1 MWRVAIREMFRD
13 SQTSYGGISILL
25 HWASAVAI
33 VGLFGLGVYMVE
45 LTYYD
50 PLYNR
55 LPQLHKS
62 IGLLHAL
69 VFALGI
75 AWRLANPWPAPVAGI
90 GAIEARVA
98 RGAKHV
104 FYWLIAIV
112 IVSGYLIP
120 TAGGAPISLFGWIDV
135 PALIADLP
143 RQEDVAGLVHRYA
156 AYLLI
161 ALASLHAAA
170 ALKHH
175 WIDRDA
181 TLRRMLGRRETEARN
196 SN

>member
-1 MWRVAIREMFRD
+1 MLRD
-13 SQTSYGGISILL
+13 SRTSYGGISILL
-25 HWASAVAI
+25 HWTSAAAI

-55 LPQLHKS
+55 LPQLHKG

-69 VFALGI
+69 AFALWI
-75 AWRLANPWPAPVAGI
+75 AWRLANPWPAPLAGT
-90 GAIEARVA
+90 GAVEARVA
-98 RGAKHV
+98 RGVKHL
-104 FYWLIAIV
+104 FYWLIAAV

-120 TAGGAPISLFGWIDV
+120 TAGGAPISLFGWFEV
-135 PALIADLP
+135 PALVADLP

-156 AYLLI
+156 AYALI
-161 ALASLHAAA
+161 ALAGLHAAA

-181 TLRRMLGRRETEARN
+181 TLRRMLGRSDPRIRD
-196 SN
+196 SD